1 MVAQWPEASLRQTAG
16 VANQTARPI
25 LCTLGGAVLWNPMG
39 NPPYLVCFQIS
50 SLRLCLRGIES
61 VLKPDVRWASRQH
74 YLQARPGVLPT
85 TCWEMPESSC
95 LCAFVQPVVQEPPGV
110 LNDRGLT

>member
-50 SLRLCLRGIES
+50 SLRLCLRGR
-61 VLKPDVRWASRQH
+61 V
-74 YLQARPGVLPT
+74 
-85 TCWEMPESSC
+85 SSQTRC
-95 LCAFVQPVVQEPPGV
+95 TMGQEAAFPAGKTWSAAHH
-110 LNDRGLT
+110 LLGDA